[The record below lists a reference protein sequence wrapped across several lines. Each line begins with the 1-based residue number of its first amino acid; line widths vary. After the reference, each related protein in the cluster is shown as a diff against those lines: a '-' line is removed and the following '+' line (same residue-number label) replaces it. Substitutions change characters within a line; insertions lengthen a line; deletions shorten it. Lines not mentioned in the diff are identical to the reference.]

1 MTGNDDSRALLR
13 LQHHCRL
20 VQRARQYLAADMHD
34 IGGPSTPFVGQLAYR
49 PYARPPEQRKIASRQ
64 AGENHGARKHQRLRN
79 LAEQQITEIVAIE
92 RAEENQR
99 HFLRMTNRDVHGS
112 ESAQFDQGNNCAAL
126 AMARRILFQ
135 CKPRQ
140 YTRWHPSQYQ
150 NSSNTAPV
158 RGGSRLI
165 TASFA
170 TPRSG
175 RLHSRQR
182 PDAGREKSSE

>member
-1 MTGNDDSRALLR
+1 MTIRALFSD
-13 LQHHCRL
+13 CSIT
-20 VQRARQYLAADMHD
+20 AASYNEHVNISPPTCTISAGLPPHSWANLP
-34 IGGPSTPFVGQLAYR
+34 IGRTP
-49 PYARPPEQRKIASRQ
+49 PPEQRKIASRQ
-64 AGENHGARKHQRLRN
+64 AGENHGARKPQRLRN

-99 HFLRMTNRDVHGS
+99 RFLRMTSRDVHGS
-112 ESAQFDQGNNCAAL
+112 GSAQFDRGNNCATL

-135 CKPRQ
+135 CEPRQ
-140 YTRWHPSQYQ
+140 YTRWHPSQHQ

-158 RGGSRLI
+158 RGGSRPI